1 MYYNMLLKYQMYGTL
16 SFRQSTKNTLDTSFT
31 FEQEN
36 KLMYKLIEFNCFIDY
51 FNCSVNVS

>member
-1 MYYNMLLKYQMYGTL
+1 MLLKYQMYGTL